1 MRFEDEKGGILGFYK
16 YSTICVIMTLEELR
30 TKALFQN
37 TVDVWIMSCE
47 EKKAEWFDADAYR
60 AFVTHLLKNNV
71 KMTKFPLCIKESGGM
86 YERGRDKTKFLD
98 MLSKFSSEDSMAYTL
113 KLDDRTLEVIRS
125 FKR

>member
-1 MRFEDEKGGILGFYK
+1 MK
-16 YSTICVIMTLEELR
+16 CVAMTLEELR

-47 EKKAEWFDADAYR
+47 ERNAEWFDADAYR
-60 AFVTHLLKNNV
+60 AFVTHLLKHNV

-86 YERGRDKTKFLD
+86 YERGRDKTQFLD
-98 MLSKFSSEDSMAYTL
+98 ALSKFSSEDAMAYTL
-113 KLDDRTLEVIRS
+113 KLDDRTLEIIRA

>member
-1 MRFEDEKGGILGFYK
+1 
-16 YSTICVIMTLEELR
+16 MTLEELR

-47 EKKAEWFDADAYR
+47 ENSSEWFDVDAYR
-60 AFVTHLLKNNV
+60 AFVAHLLKNNV

-113 KLDDRTLEVIRS
+113 KLDDRTLEIIRS

>member
-1 MRFEDEKGGILGFYK
+1 
-16 YSTICVIMTLEELR
+16 MTLEELR

-47 EKKAEWFDADAYR
+47 ENNSEWFNADAYR

-98 MLSKFSSEDSMAYTL
+98 MLSKFSSDDSMAYTL

>member
-1 MRFEDEKGGILGFYK
+1 
-16 YSTICVIMTLEELR
+16 MTLEDLR
-30 TKALFQN
+30 TKAIFQN

-47 EKKAEWFDADAYR
+47 EKKAEWFDIDAYR

-86 YERGRDKTKFLD
+86 YERSRDKTQFLD
-98 MLSKFSSEDSMAYTL
+98 MLSKFSSEDAMAYTL
-113 KLDDRTLEVIRS
+113 KLDDKTLEIIRS